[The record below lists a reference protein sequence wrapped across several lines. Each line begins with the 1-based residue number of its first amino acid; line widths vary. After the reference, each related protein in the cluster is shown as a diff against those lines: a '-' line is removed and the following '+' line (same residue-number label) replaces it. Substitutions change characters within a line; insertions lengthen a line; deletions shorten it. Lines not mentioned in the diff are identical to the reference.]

1 MDSCA
6 GGDQKLNVAYATVG
20 IKGEDSTIA
29 NPLAPK
35 TTTSHVVTPG
45 TVWNPIGTSN
55 PVQTNDVPAKLVVKK
70 FNDNNPVEVIN
81 ETLSSAQ
88 GDSGGNFR
96 QIDGKYMYNLQV
108 ESLKG
113 AGDYRVNMNINGQDV
128 LTSPGEF
135 SLR

>member
-1 MDSCA
+1 M
-6 GGDQKLNVAYATVG
+6 
-20 IKGEDSTIA
+20 
-29 NPLAPK
+29 
-35 TTTSHVVTPG
+35 
-45 TVWNPIGTSN
+45 
-55 PVQTNDVPAKLVVKK
+55 PAKLVVKK
-70 FNDNNPVEVIN
+70 FNDSNPVEVIN

-88 GDSGGNFR
+88 GDSGGKFR

-113 AGDYRVNMNINGQDV
+113 AGDYKVYMNINGQDV